1 MKKAEIGK
9 GRYYSDGKI
18 GLREVLD
25 EGPQYKLYD
34 GVEDD
39 DCLRYRCLN
48 AKAATDIGQ
57 ESSSTRTSFAAW
69 AKAEIPA
76 EEVQAHLLKLQAKKI
91 ARKLTEPQ
99 RLFLLTFD
107 SDLTEGDGVEC
118 ARSEFRAAASCRE
131 KGIIASM
138 PDKLDVGDRYF
149 DVNFSP
155 LGLAVLESVLLD

>member
-1 MKKAEIGK
+1 M
-9 GRYYSDGKI
+9 
-18 GLREVLD
+18 
-25 EGPQYKLYD
+25 
-34 GVEDD
+34 
-39 DCLRYRCLN
+39 
-48 AKAATDIGQ
+48 
-57 ESSSTRTSFAAW
+57 
-69 AKAEIPA
+69 
-76 EEVQAHLLKLQAKKI
+76 QAHLLKLQAKTI